1 MIDEIKRGML
11 ATTALGQAL
20 AGAHYLL
27 GGWGGI
33 PNGPAENGRPVKL
46 LENKKYET
54 LAIHTAK
61 NGKQT
66 CFGRWGEVG
75 GYLFPALPTTA
86 EKLKKYIAENP
97 SDTDSWTSYEKP
109 SLFPRR
115 LHGEGSAIA
124 LGEDCR
130 NKRHFDCIGFVY
142 WVLRQYNKTFTWEN
156 HNISSFEKGFSQA
169 ERLGQSTSA
178 QLCIG
183 DIVTRTNT
191 TPHHIGIYVG
201 FDRVVHASIENRGVV
216 ISPYGSGNWTGAARL
231 KEGVL

>member
-11 ATTALGQAL
+11 ATTALGQAIE
-20 AGAHYLL
+20 GAHYLL

-33 PNGPAENGRPVKL
+33 PGGPDEHGRAVKL
-46 LENKKYET
+46 IEHHAYET

-66 CFGRWGEVG
+66 CYGRWGEAG
-75 GYLFPALPTTA
+75 GYLFPATTTTSTN
-86 EKLKKYIAENP
+86 LKKYIAEN
-97 SDTDSWTSYEKP
+97 SSLDDWAYFDKP
-109 SLFPRR
+109 NLFPRR
-115 LHGEGSAIA
+115 LHGADSTIA

-130 NKRHFDCIGFVY
+130 NKRHFDCIGFIY
-142 WVLRQYNKTFTWEN
+142 WVLRQYNKTVTWNN
-156 HNISSFEKGFSQA
+156 HNISSFEKGFK
-169 ERLGQSTSA
+169 EVEKLGQCTSS
-178 QLCIG
+178 QLSIG

-191 TPHHIGIYVG
+191 TPHHIGFYIG

-231 KEGVL
+231 KEGIL